1 MLGYFIAKVVAVM
14 AAAKFASEPW
24 GKAQQAGGIGVL
36 ARARAELKRFSSWL
50 RYELLYSWPGRKGV
64 AALNVG
70 LLPVDPAV
78 EAAAAAESRMT
89 VIPCNLQ
96 VYHEVA
102 LRVQALAD
110 IRPDMAAI
118 EVGSGRGGGLAY
130 LNGVLPFSVKGFE
143 RSAAGVRFARR
154 RGIDSMCGSV
164 TRMPFPSASLD
175 MAFSVEML
183 FIFGETDQAFAELA
197 RVLKPGGRIVAADFR
212 PWKIGR
218 TRAHVQELAAR
229 HGFTVASFEDLTGRA
244 RRSIVEGEPQR
255 RAFLDK
261 VPRFLQRDMPDMFS
275 LEGTPRY
282 QSWVEG
288 RRSYFLTVL
297 ERLP

>member
-1 MLGYFIAKVVAVM
+1 MGFLVAKVVVV
-14 AAAKFASEPW
+14 AAAARF
-24 GKAQQAGGIGVL
+24 
-36 ARARAELKRFSSWL
+36 ARAPWSTADSTAGVSPLAGARAAFRKLAGRL
-50 RYELLYSWPGRKGV
+50 RYEVLYAWPGRKGV

-78 EAAAAAESRMT
+78 EAAAAAETRMT

-102 LRVQALAD
+102 TRAEALPD
-110 IRPDMAAI
+110 IRPDIKAI
-118 EVGSGRGGGLAY
+118 EIGSGRGGGLAY
-130 LNGVLPFSVKGFE
+130 LNGVLPFAVQGLE

-154 RGIDSMCGSV
+154 RGIDSIHASV
-164 TRMPFPSASLD
+164 TDMPFANASVD

-212 PWKIGR
+212 PWKIRR
-218 TRAHVQELAAR
+218 TKAHVHELADR
-229 HGFTVASFEDLTGRA
+229 HGFAVKSFEDLTERA
-244 RRSIVEGEPQR
+244 RRSIIEGEPQR
-255 RAFLDK
+255 SAILEK
-261 VPRFLQRDMPDMFS
+261 VPRIFRYDMPDMFS

-282 QSWVEG
+282 RSWVEG